1 MQKRNERCADRVI
14 SHKLKKTRLVFNMLS
29 DFKTKNK
36 EDELLL
42 KHKQKWYATHQTQ
55 LRKCKAGL

>member
-14 SHKLKKTRLVFNMLS
+14 SHKLKKNRLVFNMLS
-29 DFKTKNK
+29 DFKMKNK

-55 LRKCKAGL
+55 